1 MMLFLNESLKKSRME
16 NEINIRVKTLDGRE
30 LNVKSSRN
38 QSVGDFKNKIQ
49 EMTQIQPG
57 NQRIIYQG

>member
-1 MMLFLNESLKKSRME
+1 ME

-30 LNVKSSRN
+30 LNIKSSRN
-38 QSVGDFKNKIQ
+38 QSVGDFKNQIQ
-49 EMTQIQPG
+49 EMTQIRPG